1 MHAYKSKM
9 THHEIA
15 DINSLVEE
23 YSHTSAVYYGLYDV
37 CKYKFCLL
45 NILSYLTITLMQ

>member
-1 MHAYKSKM
+1 M

-23 YSHTSAVYYGLYDV
+23 HSHTSVVYYGLYDA

-45 NILSYLTITLMQ
+45 NVSFYLMITLMQ

>member
-1 MHAYKSKM
+1 M
-9 THHEIA
+9 THHDIA

-23 YSHTSAVYYGLYDV
+23 YSRTSAVYYDLYGV

-45 NILSYLTITLMQ
+45 SVLSYLTITLMQSA